1 MKTVQLV
8 GAHRSPYHWSLLYR
22 CLQWVLVYVL
32 LQSLVEGSL
41 DLYLDNLYPQ
51 ENASPPASKRFPSI
65 QSTIQWRPVNCM
77 VANYQLS
84 VLEFVEKTKWTDT
97 YVVQDVV
104 R

>member
-1 MKTVQLV
+1 
-8 GAHRSPYHWSLLYR
+8 
-22 CLQWVLVYVL
+22 
-32 LQSLVEGSL
+32 
-41 DLYLDNLYPQ
+41 
-51 ENASPPASKRFPSI
+51 
-65 QSTIQWRPVNCM
+65 M